1 MLISAIAHCQQRWA
15 VALNER
21 CSGNAVE
28 FALEPRYGSE
38 TGRWFRAPQAKEA
51 LGEAPK
57 GAHTLSRDSAP
68 DSGCLLSTYLRNV
81 LIIGPELGYY
91 SHRVGYGAPVAIGRQ
106 LPASIV

>member
-1 MLISAIAHCQQRWA
+1 MQSSLHSNRDTDRKLVGGFEPHKQR
-15 VALNER
+15 R
-21 CSGNAVE
+21 H
-28 FALEPRYGSE
+28 
-38 TGRWFRAPQAKEA
+38 